1 MNANYWV
8 RTMGSEGFYIHR
20 EDHVSAFF
28 QVPRGVDMDSAEYG
42 QTLVDSLPDDDTIK
56 DIARY
61 GAEDD
66 DNLFLVRW
74 GGFAAGVVITSFVF
88 AVMGISILAIPLV
101 CLIAFFLSTAS
112 CRVFRRH
119 QRRRTLP
126 RHVLDPNFI
135 FRHHPA
141 RTDSMYPLCKRQ
153 DYER

>member
-1 MNANYWV
+1 
-8 RTMGSEGFYIHR
+8 MGSEGFYILR

-28 QVPRGVDMDSAEYG
+28 QVPKGVDMDSNEYG
-42 QTLVDSLPDDDTIK
+42 QMLVDSLPDDDTIK

-66 DNLFLVRW
+66 DNLLLARS
-74 GGFAAGVVITSFVF
+74 GGWFTGIVLGTFVAAMLGL
-88 AVMGISILAIPLV
+88 GLGGIPLV
-101 CLIAFFLSTAS
+101 LVTALTLGTLSHRA
-112 CRVFRRH
+112 FRRH
-119 QRRRTLP
+119 QAKRELP

-141 RTDSMYPLCKRQ
+141 RTDSMYPLCRRQ

>member
-8 RTMGSEGFYIHR
+8 RSMGSEGFYIRR

-28 QVPRGVDMDSAEYG
+28 QVPKGVDMGSAEYG
-42 QTLVDSLPDDDTIK
+42 QMLVDSLPDDDTIK

-61 GAEDD
+61 GADDD
-66 DNLFLVRW
+66 DNLFGARW
-74 GGFAAGVVITSFVF
+74 GGFFAGTIIATF
-88 AVMGISILAIPLV
+88 ACAMMGAGLWGIPLV
-101 CLIAFFLSTAS
+101 CLTAFILSEVS
-112 CRVFRRH
+112 YRVFRRH
-119 QRRRTLP
+119 LARRNLP

-141 RTDSMYPLCKRQ
+141 RTDSMYPLCRRQ